1 MCSKLESGAKGAID
15 FFPIICWHTK
25 TEKNGL
31 SIIKQAERAAKQI
44 INVLKGLPDKGK
56 NIKVVLMGY
65 SQGGLRGTEVFKMLK
80 GKGYKV
86 VCFLTFATPWQGSGI
101 VGKGRIAGWKGQ
113 GVRDLS
119 PGGDFIKGIKGFLQ
133 KRQTTKDLPIMFIGG
148 KSSFKK
154 FDENGE
160 KVKYDVPARVSR
172 GCLHNQTMIRSFKHF
187 LGKNTKYCVDTF
199 TFSPLLLPGPL
210 LSPTLTRGHS
220 KRKMPEGP
228 PIKSVREHD
237 SVVSLASQLAKNLLP
252 DGVFPDN
259 WGRVAVEGCHHG
271 SFGKDKVTGRPIL
284 EHPEAHEVAAT
295 FIIKCLNQS
304 KKTQPDTEGTRP

>member
-1 MCSKLESGAKGAID
+1 MLA
-15 FFPIICWHTK
+15 H
-25 TEKNGL
+25 KNGL

-56 NIKVVLMGY
+56 NIKVVLMGN
-65 SQGGLRGTEVFKMLK
+65 SQGGLRGTEVFKILK

-101 VGKGRIAGWKGQ
+101 VGQGRIAGWKGQ

-172 GCLHNQTMIRSFKHF
+172 AYLLHGSLPGSARHF
-187 LGKNTKYCVDTF
+187 LGKKTKYCVDTF
-199 TFSPLLLPGPL
+199 TFFPLFTTCPFLI
-210 LSPTLTRGHS
+210 PTLITQRS
-220 KRKMPEGP
+220 VKEVMSEAP
-228 PIKSVREHD
+228 PSKSVRKHD
-237 SVVSLASQLAKNLLP
+237 TVVSLASQLALNFIERPLP
-252 DGVFPDN
+252 GN
-259 WGRVAVEGCHHG
+259 WGEKTIDGCHHG
-271 SFGKDKVTGRPIL
+271 SFGEDFVTGRPIL
-284 EHPEAHEVAAT
+284 KHPKAHKAAVT
-295 FIIKCLNQS
+295 FILKCLNQS
-304 KKTQPDTEGTRP
+304 KKRNLTRKVHGRDATASGATAALCL